1 MLLDQSKI
9 GKDLLFTL
17 ADISEIHVLITDG
30 PLSAELQ
37 RLADQSG
44 ITVIS

>member
-1 MLLDQSKI
+1 MLLDNSKI

-17 ADISEIHVLITDG
+17 ADISDIHVLITDS
-30 PLSAELQ
+30 PLPDDLQ
-37 RLADQSG
+37 KLADDFG